1 MGLNGGM
8 SLLSQVLLL
17 LHALDIRHSATTVKA
32 TLSTTTHGVQMP
44 PYEEIQDP
52 QFAAAERVRPLFER
66 WGDVLVGIKQR
77 VHGEVTGPFGLRSL
91 EQASK
96 TAAQLRSEGFRC
108 RLMVHFGSL
117 ADGIGVSD
125 VLDLLDPG
133 DVFTHIYRP
142 ANGTTI
148 FGPDGRV
155 LDCVK
160 RARER
165 GVIFESGCARSH
177 LSFASID
184 RAFADGFRPQIIST
198 DMIGKTFFWKPSG
211 WLPLKMSIY
220 LDYGM
225 PLEEVV
231 RAVTATPAQVYGLE
245 EEAGSLAAGM
255 PADVAV
261 FRVEQR
267 PCHLDDLY
275 GGSRTLERLVVPM
288 ATVKAGAVVF
298 QQIYLP

>member
-1 MGLNGGM
+1 
-8 SLLSQVLLL
+8 
-17 LHALDIRHSATTVKA
+17 
-32 TLSTTTHGVQMP
+32 
-44 PYEEIQDP
+44 
-52 QFAAAERVRPLFER
+52 R

-108 RLMVHFGSL
+108 RLMVHF
-117 ADGIGVSD
+117 
-125 VLDLLDPG
+125 
-133 DVFTHIYRP
+133 
-142 ANGTTI
+142 
-148 FGPDGRV
+148 
-155 LDCVK
+155 
-160 RARER
+160 
-165 GVIFESGCARSH
+165 
-177 LSFASID
+177 
-184 RAFADGFRPQIIST
+184 
-198 DMIGKTFFWKPSG
+198 
-211 WLPLKMSIY
+211 
-220 LDYGM
+220 
-225 PLEEVV
+225 
-231 RAVTATPAQVYGLE
+231 
-245 EEAGSLAAGM
+245 GSLAAGM